1 MPAPPPVAVAP
12 IVPVAPLPTAPLPVA
27 PVASFS
33 EPPPAVS
40 HSFAPTAPGPKERA
54 LALARRYPAIWMA
67 LAPAAAALLVIGVAA
82 VTAPT
87 PKPRPVAAV
96 AAATV
101 DLDAAAPVAAAPAAV
116 AAERAAVPSAA
127 DLEGKPLDSLNASEL
142 LRLAEARAV
151 QREQSAQAVC
161 SKVEASPALLG
172 EKATQSELLHLVADP
187 ATSHEGL
194 ATLAKLDSP
203 IATDLLYEVWTGT
216 TARTEATEL
225 ARQILYTKDVRAKA
239 SPGLAVALDLRAA
252 TTCEDTKVVLPR
264 ALKDGDRR
272 SLHLLTKLLVKRG
285 CGAKKN
291 EDCFTCL
298 RADADDLTATIK
310 AVKLR
315 RAPVYPAP

>member
-1 MPAPPPVAVAP
+1 
-12 IVPVAPLPTAPLPVA
+12 
-27 PVASFS
+27 
-33 EPPPAVS
+33 
-40 HSFAPTAPGPKERA
+40 
-54 LALARRYPAIWMA
+54 LALARRYPVIWMA
-67 LAPAAAALLVIGVAA
+67 LAPAAVALLVIGVAA
-82 VTAPT
+82 ITAPT

-101 DLDAAAPVAAAPAAV
+101 DLDAAPPVAAAPVV
-116 AAERAAVPSAA
+116 AEKQAVPSAA

-142 LRLAEARAV
+142 LRLAEARAA
-151 QREQSAQAVC
+151 QREQAAQAVC

-172 EKATQSELLHLVADP
+172 EKATQSDLLHLVADP

-225 ARQILYTKDVRAKA
+225 AHQIVYTKDVRAKA

-252 TTCEDTKVVLPR
+252 TTCEDTKAVLPR

-272 SLHLLTKLLVKRG
+272 SVHLLTKLLAKRG

-291 EDCFTCL
+291 EDCFACL
-298 RADADDLTATIK
+298 RADTDDLMATIK
-310 AVKLR
+310 ATKTR
-315 RAPVYPAP
+315 RGPSYPAP